1 MEKKFEY
8 LDHVA
13 DAEFIAYGSTVD
25 EAYENSALAMISLM
39 IDPNTVKLAVEKEV
53 ELSNDALDLL
63 LYDWLAELL
72 YILEVDRL
80 IFGKFVVHVEQENNE
95 YKLKAVAY
103 GESLDAHPDVYMHIK
118 AVTFHDL
125 RFENRNNIYEA
136 QVLLDI

>member
-8 LDHVA
+8 LNHVA
-13 DAEFIAYGSTVD
+13 DAEFIAYGATID
-25 EAYENSALAMISLM
+25 EAFENSALAMVGLM
-39 IDPNTVKLAVEKEV
+39 IDTATIKPTVEKEI

-63 LYDWLAELL
+63 ISDWLAELL
-72 YILEVDRL
+72 FILEVDRL
-80 IFGKFVVHVEQENNE
+80 IFGKFTVHVEHKDSV
-95 YKLKAVAY
+95 YDLKATAY

-125 RFENRNNIYEA
+125 RFEKRNNIYEA